1 MWRSFDMRLAA
12 VLGTA
17 SFLWA
22 PPALITA
29 HNFELSNAGVIVW
42 TGIVIPLIGFTL
54 LWLQRRRHISDS
66 RCVLGSLIS
75 EWLWICGLGVPDRS
89 WRARGS

>member
-1 MWRSFDMRLAA
+1 MRLAA

-29 HNFELSNAGVIVW
+29 HNFELSNEGVIVW
-42 TGIVIPLIGFTL
+42 TGIVIPVIGFTL
-54 LWLQRRRHISDS
+54 LWLQRRRHI
-66 RCVLGSLIS
+66 
-75 EWLWICGLGVPDRS
+75 
-89 WRARGS
+89 